1 MASVASYG
9 KALGALAKD
18 AAVGSIKGIGGAMK
32 GAAFAEMPGIVGA
45 YGFAK
50 NLRADAKKIQNASS
64 GSNASQD
71 NSTATSNVISLEM
84 VRQLKNINA
93 NIALQTTL
101 AKGQVDLAAKTAQF
115 SEEAEREKSLRD
127 DALLN
132 AIKDLK
138 GKGLFGG
145 KAANDE
151 SGGGGFLSSLASN
164 TLGSI
169 VGNAIGPLLTSFS
182 RSFFSL
188 LTRGLLLLFSPGGLI
203 FTAIAAG
210 LYFAYKAYKNPEEAK
225 KRSAE
230 VLTKKLAAEAG
241 KPGSLSKS
249 VLSQDEAKALLE
261 DADSRMKTAKTP
273 QQRQMAERDI
283 NAFGGR
289 ARVSAIAT
297 GQSTAPSS
305 TSGGSSPGPAQQQEY
320 NAQWRVP
327 LKQSFRVT
335 SEFGDTK
342 GRKEPHKGIDLA
354 VPIGSAVVAA
364 SSGIVEKVSNDSR
377 SGNYLIVRHAQGF
390 STLYCHLKSVEV
402 SEGTKVEIGDFI
414 AKSGYAGEYST
425 GPHLHFEIRQRD
437 IAIDPRTKIDFGKSA
452 NTYKG
457 KDVTPI
463 GDHSTAAS
471 LIPKGTA
478 GVPMS
483 ETASNKA
490 VAGVKSPLSL
500 KGHWEGGE
508 WIVDDTTK
516 GNASG
521 TLVRNVK
528 APSDKAVPVYDA
540 AANKKLA
547 SINNATLRTT
557 SSLRSGTLK
566 AAQYIWKADNQILQD
581 ANKKFVVDFSKATN
595 RALTTSLKQALFP
608 KGVGVSQASTMGQM
622 YRGQQLGNILKIDS
636 RVNKL
641 FTDVLGKQYGPM
653 FAPVFSNMAKSYLEV
668 GARAAGRAIFGGF
681 GGMDA
686 NGSNILTGQIL
697 GNYAAGKK
705 TLAFEQLV
713 YGATGQATG
722 AETVFAKAG
731 FQNPM
736 QGIQYMADSITAA
749 ISDPLNSFMGDPN
762 AKPATVFD
770 PRLNNGRGGYVVAG
784 ADVYGGV
791 QRDAFGRPMGGTA
804 GAGLDTGGSY
814 RGSSGQFN
822 PNGPYGQYETG
833 AMQGQNAGNALGQG
847 IRVGPNGQLFI
858 AGVGVAEGQPNFV
871 GPPSALAPGGINNP
885 FGGVVKTQY
894 TPEQIKLNDAQE
906 EKNRQLQLDLRKDA
920 EVDAQKQFDIADA
933 QKVITEQN
941 NTITSTGTTE
951 IVTAIGTLRG
961 LGSGS
966 GTNIANAGGGSFF
979 DTMFGKGTNMAQVG
993 NIGLDLG
1000 KSFLTQKVVSALGI
1014 KNPYMAILAS
1024 AAISRG
1030 ISFAAGKAFDAF
1042 AGTETGAAIVTGAKE
1057 MLPAWLGGTP
1067 VVGESVSGAFGATTA
1082 TATAVPAVAPA
1093 VVTEIAAETAVAETA
1108 AATAAETAVGST
1120 MMESLAVAAPY
1131 IAAAVFAVYVVSQV
1145 YGGGG
1150 GSSYTPQPEVVRI
1163 MRVKGNNDIGAK
1175 TFQRAPKDNP
1185 PEQWTTAA
1193 DQLLNVGFN
1202 ATKSAEVE
1210 TKQISPYNFIA
1221 VSIVSDDVKFHL
1233 IVEDSPSSATEDLSL
1248 GAPGK
1253 DFAPGAAA
1261 SKITKFIGEKFKA
1274 AYADKTASIEKAI
1287 LALNKMTY
1295 AQVSSDLIST
1305 LKTGANKIDT
1315 SITAG
1320 VFGSAEQD
1328 KMMSDYTAHKLQ
1340 MEGTTQDGDNYN
1352 STPRMVWSQKEGKY
1366 VEAPSTMVDG
1376 VKTYT
1381 PNVLMLDKNGNPIMD
1396 TNANGTLDMAEIPTT
1411 VNSSASSGSLT
1422 VTAGGSTTTTSG
1434 AGGSTVVAN
1443 SGNTTDNSVKQ
1454 VTTIIQG
1461 APHGDL
1467 LRTSTAQT
1475 KV

>member
-64 GSNASQD
+64 SSNASQG
-71 NSTATSNVISLEM
+71 NSTTTSNVISLEM

-182 RSFFSL
+182 KSFFSL

-249 VLSQDEAKALLE
+249 VLSRDEAKALLE
-261 DADSRMKTAKTP
+261 DADARMKTAKTP

-364 SSGIVEKVSNDSR
+364 SSGIVQKVSNDSR

-528 APSDKAVPVYDA
+528 APSDKAVPVFDA

-557 SSLRSGTLK
+557 SSLRAGTLK

-595 RALTTSLKQALFP
+595 RALTTALKQALFP

-668 GARAAGRAIFGGF
+668 GARAAGRAIFGGL

-736 QGIQYMADSITAA
+736 QGIQYMADTITAA
-749 ISDPLNSFMGDPN
+749 ISEPLNSFMGDSN
-762 AKPATVFD
+762 AKPATIFD
-770 PRLNNGRGGYVVAG
+770 PRLNGGRGGYVVASAG
-784 ADVYGGV
+784 VYGGV
-791 QRDAFGRPMGGTA
+791 QSDAYGRQIGGTS

-833 AMQGQNAGNALGQG
+833 PMQGQTAGNALGQG

-858 AGVGVAEGQPNFV
+858 GGVAEGQPGFV
-871 GPPSALAPGGINNP
+871 GPPSSMAPGGINNP
-885 FGGVVKTQY
+885 FGAEAVVKTQY
-894 TPEQIKLNDAQE
+894 TPEQIKINNSQD
-906 EKNRQLQLDLRKDA
+906 EKNRQLQLDIAKDREVAEQSQADRDKAA
-920 EVDAQKQFDIADA
+920 EVLQQQNTLTTATGDQAIIA
-933 QKVITEQN
+933 
-941 NTITSTGTTE
+941 
-951 IVTAIGTLRG
+951 AIIQGR
-961 LGSGS
+961 SGS
-966 GTNIANAGGGSFF
+966 GTGVNAPGGGRFF
-979 DTMFGKGTNMAQVG
+979 DSTTALGQVG
-993 NIGLDLG
+993 NLGLDLG
-1000 KSFLTQKVVSALGI
+1000 KSFLTQKAVQALGI
-1014 KNPYMAILAS
+1014 KNPYMSILAS
-1024 AAISRG
+1024 AAISKG
-1030 ISFAAGKAFDAF
+1030 LSYLGDKAFSAF
-1042 AGTETGAAIVTGAKE
+1042 AGTETGASIISGAQA
-1057 MLPAWLGGTP
+1057 MLPSWLGGT
-1067 VVGESVSGAFGATTA
+1067 TA
-1082 TATAVPAVAPA
+1082 TVVPATSTA
-1093 VVTEIAAETAVAETA
+1093 IATDMALGGAGGTAVAETA

-1120 MMESLAVAAPY
+1120 IMESIAVAVPY
-1131 IAAAVFAVYVVSQV
+1131 VAAFVAVAYVVSQV
-1145 YGGGG
+1145 YGGG

-1163 MRVKGNNDIGAK
+1163 MRVKGNNDISAK

-1210 TKQISPYNFIA
+1210 SKMASPYTFIA

-1352 STPRMVWSQKEGKY
+1352 STPRMVWSQKDGKY
-1366 VEAPSTMVDG
+1366 VEAPSTIVTSYDADNNQ
-1376 VKTYT
+1376 VKTKVYT
-1381 PNVLMLDKNGNPIMD
+1381 PGVLMLDRNGNPIMD
-1396 TNANGTLDMAEIPTT
+1396 TDGNGTLDMAEIPTT
-1411 VNSSASSGSLT
+1411 VNSSAPSGSLT

>member
-50 NLRADAKKIQNASS
+50 GLRADANKIQNASS

-138 GKGLFGG
+138 GSKGIFGG

-151 SGGGGFLSSLASN
+151 SGGGFLSSLASN

-169 VGNAIGPLLTSFS
+169 VGNAIGPLLTAFS
-182 RSFFSL
+182 KSFFSL

-230 VLTKKLAAEAG
+230 VLTKKLASEAG

-261 DADSRMKTAKTP
+261 DADARMKTAKTP
-273 QQRQMAERDI
+273 QQRQIAERDI

-289 ARVSAIAT
+289 ERVTAIAT
-297 GQSTAPSS
+297 GQSTAPTS

-335 SEFGDTK
+335 SEFGEKRGPPRYPQSYTH
-342 GRKEPHKGIDLA
+342 EGIDLA
-354 VPIGSAVVAA
+354 VPVGSAVVAA
-364 SSGIVEKVSNDSR
+364 SAGIVSKVSSDTN
-377 SGNYLIVRHAQGF
+377 SGNYIIIRHAQGF
-390 STLYCHLKSVEV
+390 STFYCHLKSVVV
-402 SEGTKVEIGDFI
+402 SEGTTVQAGDSI
-414 AKSGYAGEYST
+414 ATSGYAGTNSR

-437 IAIDPRTKIDFGKSA
+437 IKIDPRSKIDFGKALSD
-452 NTYKG
+452 YKG
-457 KDVTPI
+457 KDVASM
-463 GDHSTAAS
+463 GDGSTAAS
-471 LIPKGTA
+471 LIPKGTTGLPPA
-478 GVPMS
+478 
-483 ETASNKA
+483 TASTKA

-500 KGHWEGGE
+500 MGHWEGGE
-508 WIVDDTTK
+508 WVIDDAKK
-516 GNASG
+516 GSASG
-521 TLVRNVK
+521 TLVKSVK
-528 APSDKAVPVYDA
+528 APSDKAVPVFDA

-557 SSLRSGTLK
+557 SSLRTGTLK

-595 RALTTSLKQALFP
+595 RALTTALKQALFP

-668 GARAAGRAIFGGF
+668 GARAAGRAIFGGL

-736 QGIQYMADSITAA
+736 QGIQYMADTITAA
-749 ISDPLNSFMGDPN
+749 ISEPLNSFMGDSN
-762 AKPATVFD
+762 AKPATIFD
-770 PRLNNGRGGYVVAG
+770 PRLNGGRGGYVVASAG
-784 ADVYGGV
+784 VYGGV
-791 QRDAFGRPMGGTA
+791 QSDAYGRQIGGTS
-804 GAGLDTGGSY
+804 GAGLDTGGAY

-822 PNGPYGQYETG
+822 PYGPYGQYETG
-833 AMQGQNAGNALGQG
+833 PMQGQTAGNALGQG

-858 AGVGVAEGQPNFV
+858 GGVGVAEGQPGFV
-871 GPPSALAPGGINNP
+871 GPPSSMAPGGINNP
-885 FGGVVKTQY
+885 FGAEAVVKTQY
-894 TPEQIKLNDAQE
+894 TPEQIKINNSQD
-906 EKNRQLQLDLRKDA
+906 EKNRQLQLDIAKDREVAEQSQADRDKAA
-920 EVDAQKQFDIADA
+920 EVLQQQNTLTTATGDQAIIA
-933 QKVITEQN
+933 
-941 NTITSTGTTE
+941 
-951 IVTAIGTLRG
+951 AIIQGR
-961 LGSGS
+961 SGS
-966 GTNIANAGGGSFF
+966 GTGVNAPGGGRFF
-979 DTMFGKGTNMAQVG
+979 DSTTALGQVG
-993 NIGLDLG
+993 NLGLDLG
-1000 KSFLTQKVVSALGI
+1000 KSFLTQKAVQALGI
-1014 KNPYMAILAS
+1014 KNPYMSILAS
-1024 AAISRG
+1024 AAISKG
-1030 ISFAAGKAFDAF
+1030 LSYLGDKAFSAF
-1042 AGTETGAAIVTGAKE
+1042 AGTETGASIISGAQA
-1057 MLPAWLGGTP
+1057 MLPSWLGGTGFTSTTSTGLAT
-1067 VVGESVSGAFGATTA
+1067 VAGETGAST
-1082 TATAVPAVAPA
+1082 
-1093 VVTEIAAETAVAETA
+1093 IAATGLAEPV
-1108 AATAAETAVGST
+1108 AATAAETIVGST
-1120 MMESLAVAAPY
+1120 MMESLAVAVPY
-1131 IAAAVFAVYVVSQV
+1131 VAAFVAVAYVVDQI

-1150 GSSYTPQPEVVRI
+1150 GGGYTPQPEVVRI
-1163 MRVKGNNDIGAK
+1163 MRVKGNNDISAK

-1210 TKQISPYNFIA
+1210 SKMASPYNFIA
-1221 VSIVSDDVKFHL
+1221 VSITSTDIKFHL

-1253 DFAPGAAA
+1253 DFAAGAAA

-1274 AYADKTASIEKAI
+1274 AYADKTASIDKAI

-1352 STPRMVWSQKEGKY
+1352 STPRMVWSQKDGKY
-1366 VEAPSTMVDG
+1366 VEAPSTMVTSYDADNNQ
-1376 VKTYT
+1376 VKTKVYT
-1381 PNVLMLDKNGNPIMD
+1381 PGVLMLDRNGNPIMD
-1396 TNANGTLDMAEIPTT
+1396 TDGNGTLDMAEIPTT
-1411 VNSSASSGSLT
+1411 VNSSAPSGSLT